1 MRREC
6 GGAEQGRPRQ
16 ARVVRVIGVRAGH
29 RRSVLLVP
37 SPPPRLRLGSGSTT
51 GDHPDMRY
59 HQQHHGRSCRWEA
72 ARATRRGERVG
83 RACGGS
89 RAINVVG
96 LAVAVAVAMDMWSIR
111 REGARKGT
119 GGKVGKNAW
128 NGGAG
133 RAGAQ
138 RAAAQRQ
145 GVELS
150 GFSGAAAPFYSICWV
165 CFVISMPW
173 LDRRH
178 HELSDIR
185 STSVS
190 SRHREMDGWRN
201 FWGQEVPK
209 NGYLCLCGG
218 GVPRW
223 LT

>member
-1 MRREC
+1 MSAQRVRRC
-6 GGAEQGRPRQ
+6 GAGATTAGAGGASHWSACWSPSVCP
-16 ARVVRVIGVRAGH
+16 ACSLSSPSTSSGVRIDN
-29 RRSVLLVP
+29 RRSSRHAL
-37 SPPPRLRLGSGSTT
+37 PPATPWALEAMGGGSCNTAWGACRARLWWQQ
-51 GDHPDMRY
+51 GD
-59 HQQHHGRSCRWEA
+59 Q
-72 ARATRRGERVG
+72 RRGF
-83 RACGGS
+83 GGGGGGGDGH
-89 RAINVVG
+89 VVNQ
-96 LAVAVAVAMDMWSIR
+96 
-111 REGARKGT
+111 EGARQST

-133 RAGAQ
+133 RAGAR

-209 NGYLCLCGG
+209 NGRPGLCVG